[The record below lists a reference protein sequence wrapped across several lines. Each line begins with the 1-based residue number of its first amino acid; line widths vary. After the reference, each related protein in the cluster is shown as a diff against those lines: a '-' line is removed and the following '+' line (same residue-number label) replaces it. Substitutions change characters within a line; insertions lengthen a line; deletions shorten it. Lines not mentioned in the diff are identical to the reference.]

1 MIKVKEMKDD
11 AIISIQVNKTYYLM
25 AKAASF
31 VVLQSMDLQKNGED
45 YLKAITT
52 KKYEELDDKQKTFH
66 TIVLLLA
73 EIEQRATEG
82 EHYIEKEVLEPGD
95 EGYEAPVIQD

>member
-1 MIKVKEMKDD
+1 MIKLKEMKDD

-31 VVLQSMDLQKNGED
+31 VVLQSMDIQEKGED
-45 YLKAITT
+45 YFKEITT
-52 KKYEELDDKQKTFH
+52 KKYAELDDKQKTFY
-66 TIVLLLA
+66 TLVLLLS

-82 EHYIEKEVLEPGD
+82 EHYTEKEVLEPGD